1 MMKLKILDR
10 KEGWILAKVSLLDY
24 IEALSEQNFNYD
36 IQRGIVNNPFL
47 DSILDAVVEKK
58 SLPPISLVTQ
68 KKESSSDVVEICRFN
83 ILDGLQR
90 TFRLWIYYKLAEL
103 AIGRHNFD
111 YKAITKEFRNTCDK
125 YTMAVSPRQVRNLFK
140 KDNSINVWNLKDKY
154 STFDLYMYI
163 WMDLTT
169 EEEIKQM
176 LILNAG
182 QKPMNLSHQ
191 FELMYMRLFE
201 EHNFDDDKIKILRSK
216 DGKVTQRIIGNYMM
230 SSVIIG
236 ALSLLNMK
244 PMRLSR
250 DMIYK
255 DSDVVSDYSLP
266 YVEDVF
272 TTNFIQNFLRLLFKL
287 DTKISSDKF
296 ASDWFAKDTTLAGI
310 MAGIGVHI
318 NSISNSPSEILQ
330 KMESCIEKIHGA
342 DDFSLMEYTKV
353 YDGLSG
359 AKINIGMSVRKA
371 VMIYTEDL
379 LDGKHPS
386 WIMAFDMSMKK

>member
-1 MMKLKILDR
+1 
-10 KEGWILAKVSLLDY
+10 
-24 IEALSEQNFNYD
+24 
-36 IQRGIVNNPFL
+36 
-47 DSILDAVVEKK
+47 
-58 SLPPISLVTQ
+58 
-68 KKESSSDVVEICRFN
+68 
-83 ILDGLQR
+83 
-90 TFRLWIYYKLAEL
+90 
-103 AIGRHNFD
+103 
-111 YKAITKEFRNTCDK
+111 
-125 YTMAVSPRQVRNLFK
+125 
-140 KDNSINVWNLKDKY
+140 
-154 STFDLYMYI
+154 
-163 WMDLTT
+163 MDLTT

-201 EHNFDDDKIKILRSK
+201 EYNFDDDKIKILRSK

-255 DSDVVSDYSLP
+255 DSDIVSDYSLP
-266 YVEDVF
+266 SVEDVF
-272 TTNFIQNFLRLLFKL
+272 TANFIQNFLHLLFKL
-287 DTKISSDKF
+287 DTKISIDKF

-359 AKINIGMSVRKA
+359 AKINIGMSVRKS
-371 VMIYTEDL
+371 VMLYTEDL

-386 WIMAFDMSMKK
+386 WVMAFEMSMKK

>member
-1 MMKLKILDR
+1 MKIKVLD
-10 KEGWILAKVSLLDY
+10 KKSGWILGKVSLLDY
-24 IEALSEQNFNYD
+24 IESLSTANFNYE
-36 IQRGIVNNPFL
+36 IQRGIVSNPFL
-47 DSILDAVVEKK
+47 DTILNAVVESKP
-58 SLPPISLVTQ
+58 LPPISLVS
-68 KKESSSDVVEICRFN
+68 KDVCLESDIIDVTKFN

-90 TFRLWIYYKLAEL
+90 TFRLWIYYRLADL

-125 YTMAVSPRQVRNLFK
+125 YTMAISPRQVRNLFK
-140 KDNSINVWNLKDKY
+140 KENSINVWNLKEKY
-154 STFDLYMYI
+154 SAFDLYMYI

-201 EHNFDDDKIKILRSK
+201 EHNFDDANIKILRSK
-216 DGKVTQRIIGNYMM
+216 DGKVTQRTIGNYMM

-255 DSDVVSDYSLP
+255 DSDVVSDYSLSS
-266 YVEDVF
+266 VEDVF
-272 TTNFIQNFLRLLFKL
+272 TTNFIHKFLHLLLKL
-287 DTKISSDKF
+287 DTKISTDQF
-296 ASDWFAKDTTLAGI
+296 ASDWFGKDTTLAGI
-310 MAGIGVHI
+310 TAGIGVHI

-342 DDFSLMEYTKV
+342 DDFSLMEYKKV
-353 YDGLSG
+353 YDELSV

-371 VMIYTEDL
+371 VMLYTEDL

-386 WIMAFDMSMKK
+386 WVIAFDMSMKK

>member
-1 MMKLKILDR
+1 
-10 KEGWILAKVSLLDY
+10 
-24 IEALSEQNFNYD
+24 
-36 IQRGIVNNPFL
+36 
-47 DSILDAVVEKK
+47 
-58 SLPPISLVTQ
+58 
-68 KKESSSDVVEICRFN
+68 
-83 ILDGLQR
+83 
-90 TFRLWIYYKLAEL
+90 
-103 AIGRHNFD
+103 
-111 YKAITKEFRNTCDK
+111 
-125 YTMAVSPRQVRNLFK
+125 
-140 KDNSINVWNLKDKY
+140 
-154 STFDLYMYI
+154 
-163 WMDLTT
+163 
-169 EEEIKQM
+169 
-176 LILNAG
+176 
-182 QKPMNLSHQ
+182 
-191 FELMYMRLFE
+191 
-201 EHNFDDDKIKILRSK
+201 
-216 DGKVTQRIIGNYMM
+216 
-230 SSVIIG
+230 
-236 ALSLLNMK
+236 MK

-318 NSISNSPSEILQ
+318 NALSNSPSEILQ
-330 KMESCIEKIHGA
+330 KMESCIERIHGA

-371 VMIYTEDL
+371 VMLYTEDL

-386 WIMAFDMSMKK
+386 WVMAFEMSIKK